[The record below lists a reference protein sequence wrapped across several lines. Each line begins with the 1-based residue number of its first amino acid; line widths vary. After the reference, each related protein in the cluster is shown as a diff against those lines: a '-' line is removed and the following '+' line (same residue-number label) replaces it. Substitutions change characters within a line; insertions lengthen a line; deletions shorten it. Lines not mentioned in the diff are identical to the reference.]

1 MISILQKE
9 KVMRCKKIIN
19 LIFFLVVSIFS
30 MAVEIE
36 KDLKY
41 NKYTLPDKY
50 TVTLG
55 KKKVEREYQWDK
67 KKEEIG
73 KLEEYLN
80 HYTAYGNLRNYKNL
94 IGTAPTINGKTV
106 DEFGVSRQA
115 AIPLYSDNPQ
125 SELIRYGRD
134 GAFVGIVS
142 RGEKY
147 TLLNIYGIE
156 GEWLVENKYIKL
168 SPVKEF
174 KKLVF
179 VDRKHQHSAALEKEG
194 EVWKVRSMNPVTTGL
209 EKPPY
214 SLATPTGVFMV
225 QEKTPRM
232 LYLKEGSKTEIEGYA
247 PHAMRFSRGAYLHGF
262 PVIGIDAPEIEY
274 SGTLGTAP
282 RSHMCVRNA
291 TSHAKY
297 LYSWVETLKTLI
309 FVID

>member
-1 MISILQKE
+1 MKG
-9 KVMRCKKIIN
+9 KKIFN
-19 LIFFLVVSIFS
+19 LILFLAVSFFS

-41 NKYTLPDKY
+41 DKYTLPDKY

-67 KKEEIG
+67 KREEIG
-73 KLEEYLN
+73 KLEEYLTE
-80 HYTAYGNLRNYKNL
+80 YTAYGNLRNYKNI
-94 IGTAPTINGKTV
+94 IGTAPTIKGKTV
-106 DEFGVSRQA
+106 DDFGVSRQA
-115 AIPLYSDNPQ
+115 AIPLYSDTPQ
-125 SELIRYGRD
+125 PELTRYGRD
-134 GAFVGIVS
+134 GAFIGIVS

-156 GEWLVENKYIKL
+156 GEWLVENKYIKI

-174 KKLVF
+174 NKLVF
-179 VDRKHQHSAALEKEG
+179 VDRKYQHSASLEKVG
-194 EVWKVRSMNPVTTGL
+194 DIWKVRSMNPVTTGL

-214 SLATPTGVFMV
+214 SLATPTGVFML
-225 QEKTPRM
+225 QEKIPKM
-232 LYLKEGSKTEIEGYA
+232 LYLKEGSQTEIEGYA
-247 PHAMRFSRGAYLHGF
+247 PYGMRFSRGAYLHGF
-262 PVIGIDAPEIEY
+262 PVVGIDTKEIEY

-297 LYSWVETLKTLI
+297 LYSWAETLKTLV
-309 FVID
+309 FVIE